1 MYSSLMKANNG
12 KNTKI
17 PLELREKF
25 PHSPYFLMH
34 AHLISDTL
42 NNKAPFYVCIM
53 TYGAARKFC
62 QNEALF

>member
-12 KNTKI
+12 KNTNI

-42 NNKAPFYVCIM
+42 NNKASYM
-53 TYGAARKFC
+53 YA
-62 QNEALF
+62 

>member
-1 MYSSLMKANNG
+1 MYSYLMKTNNG

-17 PLELREKF
+17 SLELREKF

-42 NNKAPFYVCIM
+42 NNKASYM
-53 TYGAARKFC
+53 YA
-62 QNEALF
+62 